1 MGTFQT
7 LLSIVLLIFILSVV
21 VQAVQELVK
30 AVLNTKANVME
41 QMLEK
46 FMGDG
51 LKLPQVQRA
60 LKDRGLKITDLENL
74 NTDGFR
80 HLLDGIPFQIAQLQG
95 IVASAGASLDQIKD
109 NIAAS
114 YDAARAAFQAEY
126 TRRNKLYAFILSLL
140 VVIVLNSNVVILYE
154 QLSSDQVAQ
163 QAIVGKAVAVTA
175 DQPENSG
182 NAQAQPTDLAAAYS
196 CGC

>member
-7 LLSIVLLIFILSVV
+7 LLSLVLLIFVLSVV
-21 VQAVQELVK
+21 VQAVQEFIK
-30 AVLNTKANVME
+30 AALNTKADVMS
-41 QMLEK
+41 QMIEK
-46 FMGDG
+46 FMGDR
-51 LKLPQVQRA
+51 LTLAQVQEVLRV
-60 LKDRGLKITDLENL
+60 RGLDITALENL
-74 NTDGFR
+74 NKEGFR
-80 HLLDGIPFQIAQLQG
+80 HLLDGVQFQNAQLQG
-95 IVASAGASLDQIKD
+95 IIASAGATLDQVKE

-114 YDAARAAFQAEY
+114 YEAARASFQQEY
-126 TRRNKLYAFILSLL
+126 TRRNKLYVAVLSLL
-140 VVIVLNSNVVILYE
+140 LVAVLNANVVILYE